1 MLISSTKSQAGLSI
15 IEIIIAVSL
24 FVIISASSVGA
35 ILGSFST
42 SRLGEEQNQANFLA
56 LQGIEAVTS
65 LRNQD
70 WANMSNGTFGLNYS
84 GDSWTLSGTS
94 DSDPS
99 GKFIRSITISDVSR
113 DGNNDIVNTGGTVD
127 SETKKVVS
135 TVIWDFTPTRNNSV
149 TQEAYLTNWQKSVN
163 NGGGPPIPSP
173 TPTPTP
179 TPTPLPSPSPITSCA
194 EYCVSLTTYSGGSCR
209 KNPGACNGS
218 GESHESG
225 GNYLC
230 TGGNAVDTCC
240 CAP

>member
-1 MLISSTKSQAGLSI
+1 MLTKATKSQAGLSI

-24 FVIISASSVGA
+24 FAIISASSMGA

-65 LRNQD
+65 IRNQD

-84 GDSWTLSGTS
+84 GDSWTFSGTS
-94 DSDPS
+94 DTDPS
-99 GKFIRSITISDVSR
+99 GKFTRVITISDVGR
-113 DGNNDIVNTGGTVD
+113 DGNNNIVGSGGTVD
-127 SETKKVVS
+127 SETKRVVS
-135 TVIWDFTPTRNNSV
+135 TVTWDFTPTRNNSII
-149 TQEAYLTNWQKSVN
+149 QEAYLTNWQKSVN

-179 TPTPLPSPSPITSCA
+179 SPSPSPITSCA
-194 EYCVSLTTYSGGSCR
+194 EYCVSLTTYSGGTCR
-209 KNPGACNGS
+209 NNPGGCNSS
-218 GESHESG
+218 GETHESG
-225 GNYLC
+225 GNIYC
-230 TGGNAVDTCC
+230 TGGNNADTCC